1 MTSNNQADVDLSG
14 KTIIV
19 TGANS
24 GIGKFAAR
32 GLASM
37 GASVTMVA
45 RSRERGEKA
54 LKEVQTA
61 SGSNNVRLMLCDLSS
76 QVSIREFAAAF
87 ESENDRLDVL
97 LNNAGSNYFK
107 RHESVDGLELTFAL
121 NHMGYFVMTNL
132 LLNII
137 KASAPARIV
146 NVSSDEHR
154 VDRIAFDDLQ
164 REQDYG
170 TNVYAETKLMNVLF
184 TYDLARRLEGTGVT
198 VNTMHPGFSR
208 TNFGRRDNGFL
219 GKFFVP
225 VASLFGRSPERGAET
240 AIYLASSPEVE
251 GVTGKYFVD
260 KQAVP
265 SVDLSYDEA
274 MQARMWEASEAALIR

>member
-1 MTSNNQADVDLSG
+1 MTSSNQADVDLSG

-32 GLASM
+32 GLARM

-54 LKEVQTA
+54 LQEVQAVSTN
-61 SGSNNVRLMLCDLSS
+61 NNVRLMLCDLSS

-97 LNNAGSNYFK
+97 FNNAGANYFK

-121 NHMGYFVMTNL
+121 NHMGYFVLTDL

-154 VDRIAFDDLQ
+154 VDRITFDDLQ

-170 TNVYAETKLMNVLF
+170 MNVYAETKLMNVLF
-184 TYDLARRLEGTGVT
+184 TYELARRLEGTGVT

-208 TNFGRRDNGFL
+208 TNFGRRDNGLL

-251 GVTGKYFVD
+251 GVTAKYFVD
-260 KQAVP
+260 KQTVP
-265 SVDLSYDEA
+265 TVDLSYDEA
-274 MQARMWEASEAALIR
+274 VQARMWEVSEAAFIQ

>member
-1 MTSNNQADVDLSG
+1 
-14 KTIIV
+14 
-19 TGANS
+19 
-24 GIGKFAAR
+24 
-32 GLASM
+32 M

-45 RSRERGEKA
+45 RSRERGEEA
-54 LKEVQTA
+54 LQELQTDSA
-61 SGSNNVRLMLCDLSS
+61 SNNVRLMLCDLSS
-76 QVSIREFAAAF
+76 QISIREFAAAF

-121 NHMGYFVMTNL
+121 NHMGYFVLTNL

-184 TYDLARRLEGTGVT
+184 TYELARRLEGTGVT

-208 TNFGRRDNGFL
+208 TNFGRRDNGLL

-240 AIYLASSPEVE
+240 AIYLASSPEIE
-251 GVTGKYFVD
+251 GVTAKYFVD

-265 SVDLSYDEA
+265 TVDLSYDEA
-274 MQARMWEASEAALIR
+274 VQGRMWEVSEAALIQ

>member
-32 GLASM
+32 GLARM

-54 LKEVQTA
+54 LQEVQTA
-61 SGSNNVRLMLCDLSS
+61 SASNNVRLMLCDLSS

-87 ESENDRLDVL
+87 KSENDRLDVL

-137 KASAPARIV
+137 KASAPARII

-164 REQDYG
+164 RERDYG
-170 TNVYAETKLMNVLF
+170 TNVYSETKLMNVLF
-184 TYDLARRLEGTGVT
+184 TYELARRLEGTGVT

-208 TNFGRRDNGFL
+208 TNFGRRDNGLL

-225 VASLFGRSPERGAET
+225 AASLFGRSPERGAET

-251 GVTGKYFVD
+251 GVTAKYFVD

-265 SVDLSYDEA
+265 TADLSYDESV
-274 MQARMWEASEAALIR
+274 QARMWEVSEAAFIQ

>member
-1 MTSNNQADVDLSG
+1 MTSINQADVDLSG

-24 GIGKFAAR
+24 GISKFAAR

-87 ESENDRLDVL
+87 ETENDRLDVL

-274 MQARMWEASEAALIR
+274 VQARMWEASEAALLR

>member
-1 MTSNNQADVDLSG
+1 MTSSNQADVDLSG

-32 GLASM
+32 GLARM

-54 LKEVQTA
+54 LQEVQAVSTN
-61 SGSNNVRLMLCDLSS
+61 NNVRLMLCDLSS

-87 ESENDRLDVL
+87 KSENDRLDVL

-164 REQDYG
+164 RERDYG
-170 TNVYAETKLMNVLF
+170 TNVYSETKLMNVLF
-184 TYDLARRLEGTGVT
+184 TYELARRLEGTGVT

-208 TNFGRRDNGFL
+208 TNFGRRDNGLL

-251 GVTGKYFVD
+251 GVTAKYFVD
-260 KQAVP
+260 KQVVP
-265 SVDLSYDEA
+265 TVDLSYDEA
-274 MQARMWEASEAALIR
+274 VQTRLWEASEAALIQ

>member
-1 MTSNNQADVDLSG
+1 MTSINQADVDLSG

-24 GIGKFAAR
+24 GIGKSAAR

-61 SGSNNVRLMLCDLSS
+61 SASNNVRLMLCDLSS

-137 KASAPARIV
+137 KASPPARIV

-184 TYDLARRLEGTGVT
+184 TYDLARRLEGTGVI

-265 SVDLSYDEA
+265 SVDLSYDKA
-274 MQARMWEASEAALIR
+274 VQARLREASEAALI

>member
-24 GIGKFAAR
+24 GIGKFAPR
-32 GLASM
+32 GLARM
-37 GASVTMVA
+37 GASVIMVA

-54 LKEVQTA
+54 LKELQTA
-61 SGSNNVRLMLCDLSS
+61 TASNSVRLMLCDLSS

-184 TYDLARRLEGTGVT
+184 TYELARRLEGTGVT

-240 AIYLASSPEVE
+240 ATYLASSPEVD

-274 MQARMWEASEAALIR
+274 VQARMWEASEAALIR

>member
-1 MTSNNQADVDLSG
+1 
-14 KTIIV
+14 
-19 TGANS
+19 
-24 GIGKFAAR
+24 
-32 GLASM
+32 M

-61 SGSNNVRLMLCDLSS
+61 SASNNVRLMLCDLSS

-137 KASAPARIV
+137 KASAAGA
-146 NVSSDEHR
+146 HR
-154 VDRIAFDDLQ
+154 Q
-164 REQDYG
+164 RLLGRASGRPYR
-170 TNVYAETKLMNVLF
+170 LRRF
-184 TYDLARRLEGTGVT
+184 TTGAGLW
-198 VNTMHPGFSR
+198 HECLC
-208 TNFGRRDNGFL
+208 RD
-219 GKFFVP
+219 
-225 VASLFGRSPERGAET
+225 
-240 AIYLASSPEVE
+240 
-251 GVTGKYFVD
+251 
-260 KQAVP
+260 
-265 SVDLSYDEA
+265 
-274 MQARMWEASEAALIR
+274 

>member
-1 MTSNNQADVDLSG
+1 MTSKNQADVDLSG

-32 GLASM
+32 GLARM

-54 LKEVQTA
+54 LQEVQTA
-61 SGSNNVRLMLCDLSS
+61 SASNNVRLMLCDLSS

-97 LNNAGSNYFK
+97 FNNAGANYFK

-121 NHMGYFVMTNL
+121 NHMGYFVLTNL

-154 VDRIAFDDLQ
+154 VDRITFDDLQ

-170 TNVYAETKLMNVLF
+170 MNVYAETKLMNVLF
-184 TYDLARRLEGTGVT
+184 TYELARRLEGTGVT

-208 TNFGRRDNGFL
+208 TNFGRRDNGLL

-251 GVTGKYFVD
+251 GVTAKYFVD

-265 SVDLSYDEA
+265 TVDLSYDEA
-274 MQARMWEASEAALIR
+274 VQARMWEVSEAAFIQ

>member
-1 MTSNNQADVDLSG
+1 MTSNHQADIDLSG

-32 GLASM
+32 GLARM
-37 GASVTMVA
+37 GATVTMVA
-45 RSRERGEKA
+45 RSRERGENA
-54 LKEVQTA
+54 LQELQMD
-61 SGSNNVRLMLCDLSS
+61 SSSNNVRLMLCDLSS

-107 RHESVDGLELTFAL
+107 RHESVDGLELSFAL
-121 NHMGYFVMTNL
+121 NHMGYFVLTNL

-137 KASAPARIV
+137 KASAPARIIS
-146 NVSSDEHR
+146 VSSDEHR
-154 VDRIAFDDLQ
+154 VDSIAFDDLQ

-170 TNVYAETKLMNVLF
+170 ANVYAETKLMNVLF
-184 TYDLARRLEGTGVT
+184 TYELARQLEGTGVT

-219 GKFFVP
+219 GKFVVP
-225 VASLFGRSPERGAET
+225 VLSLFGRSPERGAET

-251 GVTGKYFVD
+251 GVTAKYFVD

-265 SVDLSYDEA
+265 SVDLSYDGA
-274 MQARMWEASEAALIR
+274 VQARLWEASEAALIQ

>member
-1 MTSNNQADVDLSG
+1 MASSNQADVDLSG

-24 GIGKFAAR
+24 GIGKFAVR
-32 GLASM
+32 GLAKM
-37 GASVTMVA
+37 GASVIMVA

-54 LKEVQTA
+54 LQEVKTA
-61 SGSNNVRLMLCDLSS
+61 SASNNVRLMLCDLSS

-97 LNNAGSNYFK
+97 LNNAGANYFK
-107 RHESVDGLELTFAL
+107 RHESVDGLELTFSL
-121 NHMGYFVMTNL
+121 NHMGYFVLTNL

-137 KASAPARIV
+137 KASAPARII

-170 TNVYAETKLMNVLF
+170 VKVYAETKLMNVLF
-184 TYDLARRLEGTGVT
+184 TYELARRLEGTGVT
-198 VNTMHPGFSR
+198 VNTMHPGFTR
-208 TNFGRRDNGFL
+208 TNFGRRDNGLL

-225 VASLFGRSPERGAET
+225 VARLFGRSPERGAET

-251 GVTGKYFVD
+251 GVTAKYFVD

-265 SVDLSYDEA
+265 TADLSYDEA
-274 MQARMWEASEAALIR
+274 VQARMWDVSEAALIQ

>member
-32 GLASM
+32 GLARM

-45 RSRERGEKA
+45 RSRARGEKA
-54 LKEVQTA
+54 LQEVQTA
-61 SGSNNVRLMLCDLSS
+61 SASNNVRLMLCDLSS

-97 LNNAGSNYFK
+97 LNNAGANYFK
-107 RHESVDGLELTFAL
+107 RHESVDGLELTFSL

-154 VDRIAFDDLQ
+154 VDRITFDDLQ

-170 TNVYAETKLMNVLF
+170 MNVYAETKLMNVLF
-184 TYDLARRLEGTGVT
+184 TYELARRLEGTGVT

-208 TNFGRRDNGFL
+208 TNFGRRDNGLL

-251 GVTGKYFVD
+251 GVTAKYFVD

-265 SVDLSYDEA
+265 TVDLSYDEA
-274 MQARMWEASEAALIR
+274 VQARMWEVSEAALIQ

>member
-1 MTSNNQADVDLSG
+1 MTSINQADVDLSG

-24 GIGKFAAR
+24 GIGKLAAR

-87 ESENDRLDVL
+87 ETENDRLDVL

-121 NHMGYFVMTNL
+121 NHTGYFVMTNL

-219 GKFFVP
+219 GKCFVP

-274 MQARMWEASEAALIR
+274 VQARMWEASEAALIR